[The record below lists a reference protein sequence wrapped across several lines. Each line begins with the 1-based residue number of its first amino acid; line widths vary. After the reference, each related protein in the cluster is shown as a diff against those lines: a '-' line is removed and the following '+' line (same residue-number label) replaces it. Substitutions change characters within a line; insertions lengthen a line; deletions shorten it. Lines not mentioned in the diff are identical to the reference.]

1 MLMRTMFHDFT
12 KMKRSMLVSTA
23 LFAIGI
29 YLGAEWDLFRVF
41 LQGQL
46 ESLRDLAGQLNSM
59 ENAHFWTGVFIFFN
73 NTIKAIA
80 VMYLGLL
87 LGFIPM
93 FFLIVNGMVIGFL
106 LMTVYEQGQP
116 LIPLIVNGLLPHG
129 ILEIPA
135 ILLACAYGL
144 RLGAAMLAVLAAR
157 EGAIARLKQI
167 LKVTLPVM
175 VFLTIVLLIAAVIES
190 TLTVWLLS
198 R

>member
-116 LIPLIVNGLLPHG
+116 LIPLIINGLLPHG

-175 VFLTIVLLIAAVIES
+175 VFLTIVLLTAAVIES

>member
-1 MLMRTMFHDFT
+1 MIRTMFHDFT
-12 KMKRSMLVSTA
+12 KMKRSMLISA
-23 LFAIGI
+23 LLFAMGI
-29 YLGAEWDLFRVF
+29 YLGAEWDMFRVF

-46 ESLRDLAGQLNSM
+46 ESLRSVAGRLNSM
-59 ENAHFWTGVFIFFN
+59 ENAQFWTGLFIFVN

-87 LGFIPM
+87 LGFIPV

-106 LMTVYEQGQP
+106 LATVYEQGEP

-144 RLGAAMLAVLAAR
+144 RLGWALVAILAAR
-157 EGAIARLKQI
+157 DGASAHLKHI
-167 LKVTLPVM
+167 LRVTLPVM
-175 VFLTIVLLIAAVIES
+175 LFLTLVLFVAALIES
-190 TLTVWLLS
+190 TVTVWLLT

>member
-175 VFLTIVLLIAAVIES
+175 VFLTIVLLTAAVIES